1 MIQSVISAIIQM
13 SILIRL
19 NHSISSRSCVLILS
33 VTFVSTVLVVLV
45 TLFEIIFQ
53 ATNSSSVDSNT
64 DDNKVSRETEMTTTI
79 VRIDDEVTNPIR
91 RETEMMITTA
101 TATAVT
107 ATATVVLIDDRT
119 SSKNNY

>member
-1 MIQSVISAIIQM
+1 
-13 SILIRL
+13 
-19 NHSISSRSCVLILS
+19 